1 MSVNTTK
8 FINDVNFDSFF
19 QERIL
24 DNNGISVT
32 DINAGL
38 VNLFKTFNE
47 NADNFEEQE
56 LFFVSD
62 IEDGYPDLVATKS
75 ILKNQR
81 FWWWILLLNR
91 LEDPILDI
99 KANWIYP
106 INSTA
111 QILNFINNS
120 NESNNSNNNSRLGRV
135 VELN

>member
-1 MSVNTTK
+1 MSSTK
-8 FINDVNFDSFF
+8 FINDINFDSFF

-38 VNLFKTFNE
+38 INLFKTFNE
-47 NADNFEEQE
+47 NADSFTEQE

-62 IEDGYPDLVATKS
+62 VEEGYPDLVAAKS
-75 ILKNQR
+75 ILGNQR

-91 LEDPILDI
+91 LEDPIKDI

-106 INSTA
+106 INPSG
-111 QILNFINNS
+111 QILTFINNS
-120 NESNNSNNNSRLGRV
+120 NESNNSNNNDRIGKV
-135 VELN
+135 IDLN

>member
-1 MSVNTTK
+1 MQNSLCDTGLN
-8 FINDVNFDSFF
+8 SFF
-19 QERIL
+19 SELIV
-24 DNNGISVT
+24 DNNNTAIS
-32 DINAGL
+32 DLNAGL
-38 VNLFKTFNE
+38 DKLFKIFNE
-47 NADNFEEQE
+47 NANNISEVQNYLVSEFEE
-56 LFFVSD
+56 
-62 IEDGYPDLVATKS
+62 GYPELVALHSALSGAKY
-75 ILKNQR
+75 
-81 FWWWILLLNR
+81 WWWILLLNR